1 MRKVGLA
8 ITLVMLST
16 LGLGF
21 AQIIPNPPPE
31 KDTPAHNKMLAD
43 EQYPSAQVCAECHPT
58 QYAQWSI
65 SSHAYGAVSPMFN
78 KFEQVI
84 NNLASGTIQSFCV
97 RCHSSVGTA
106 LGERRD
112 IAWWNRSGAAKEG
125 ITCVSCHRVG
135 EADGKVN
142 GARRITPGNIHESVF
157 GPFDTTGVLKAI
169 SDAQDL
175 KILVSGDQPDRPGY
189 LRIHQQ
195 AIPSTM
201 ITESEL
207 CVPCHQVQVHAGIK
221 LETVWEEYRN
231 SPAHKE
237 GITCQQCHMSP
248 TPGRVSDFPRGP
260 AAIVNGMTV
269 NNDRPLTNHEFVGPG
284 YPISHPGLFPWD
296 QNSPFTPQQWLWF
309 DYRAEWGSEG
319 FESKVAASPGSYTFP
334 TDKDAI
340 VWQNADNRKKAWEIV
355 QANLVQWRERE
366 KHRRDL
372 LENASKIEGPFW
384 ETTPQVGQT
393 LKFNYKITNLNKG
406 HNLPSGSLGAQPE
419 LWVDVALIGPDGG
432 PPIWESGY
440 VDSYGDVADVESRD
454 VRARKIPFDNQL
466 VNMQAKFI
474 TTNVKGTDREMYLPI
489 NLDFDQ
495 LPFIRPGG
503 TPPSVVNHPPFAR
516 MEKHSIPPLGT
527 RTAHYRV
534 PAELMKKPGT
544 YKLSIRLRGRTE
556 PMYFMEFV
564 GSTTDMKRS
573 ENEWVTDTHRQA
585 VEFDVGSGSSEPRK
599 LDKDP
604 VVEGWFGKDPDV
616 YKVLPYS
623 AQEQLDIYGAKFMN
637 NNPTGV
643 PPVQLGIRLY
653 DRGAYTPR
661 PTWLGAKDPIMFGFM
676 SYGDLRLVGADYDRG
691 SAVTPVN
698 GTTRQSTVAARL
710 NLDMDL
716 QLTPTERFHAFTR
729 PLDRGGSFTR
739 YDIGGRVE
747 DTFTHNFD
755 FNLDTL
761 FFEGDAGNIAAGLR
775 GHPSSFDM
783 PLAIGRFPFATQ
795 NGIWIEDAFDG
806 AAVTPV
812 VARSSGKSSTLPEV
826 SNTDLT
832 FFAGVHHVA
841 TAAVPTTDRARI
853 FGLAGF
859 ADTLG
864 GYVEYGYGY
873 VNDADNSDFS
883 YHNATAS
890 FTRRYRGRVANS
902 VRVIGNFGQKGDS
915 SGKKADGVL
924 LLVEN
929 EIIPRFTPRPNDFT
943 ILNFVPY
950 VNFFAGWDSPQ
961 SLARGADNGGVLRN
975 TGINFESDGVTAYP
989 TLDATAKKSYG
1000 GAAGLEYLF
1009 DLHRQIVLEG
1019 AVVERMQN
1027 SAAGRQYALGARYQH
1042 VLTKDLI
1049 LRLDAMRGWL
1059 QGQKDIYGAR
1069 VELRL
1074 KF

>member
-1 MRKVGLA
+1 MRKVGFA
-8 ITLVMLST
+8 IALVMLSA
-16 LGLGF
+16 LELGF

-31 KDTPAHNKMLAD
+31 KDTPEHNKALAD
-43 EQYPSAQVCAECHPT
+43 AQYPSAQVCAECHPT

-65 SSHAYGAVSPMFN
+65 SSHAYAAVSPMFN
-78 KFEQVI
+78 KFEQTI
-84 NNLASGTIQSFCV
+84 NNLASGTIASFCV
-97 RCHSSVGTA
+97 RCHASVGTA

-112 IAWWNRSGAAKEG
+112 IAWWDRIGASKEG
-125 ITCVSCHRVG
+125 ITCVTCHRVG

-169 SDAQDL
+169 SDAQGL
-175 KILVSGDQPDRPGY
+175 KILVSGDQPDREGY
-189 LRIHQQ
+189 IRIHQQ

-201 ITESEL
+201 LTSSEM
-207 CVPCHQVQVHAGIK
+207 CVPCHQVQVHPGIK

-231 SPAHKE
+231 SPAHKD

-248 TPGRVSDFPRGP
+248 TPGRVSEFPRGP
-260 AAIVNGMTV
+260 AAIVNGKTV
-269 NNDRPLTNHEFVGPG
+269 NNNRPLTNHEFVGPG
-284 YPISHPGLFPWD
+284 YPISHPGLFPID
-296 QNSPFTPQQWLWF
+296 LNSPFTPQQWLTF
-309 DYRAEWGSEG
+309 DYRAGWGSDD
-319 FESKVAASPGSYTFP
+319 FERSVTAGTTFP
-334 TDKDAI
+334 AE
-340 VWQNADNRKKAWEIV
+340 WQNPIDRKKAWEIV
-355 QANLVQWRERE
+355 QGNLVQWRERE
-366 KHRRDL
+366 KHRREL
-372 LENASKIEGPFW
+372 LENASELKGPFW
-384 ETTPQVGQT
+384 ESPPAAGQT
-393 LKFNYKITNLNKG
+393 LKFNYTITNLNRG

-419 LWVDVALIGPDGG
+419 LWVNVALRDPDGKL
-432 PPIWESGY
+432 IWESGY

-454 VRARKIPFDNQL
+454 VRDPKARSPFDPNKRFPFDEQL

-503 TPPSVVNHPPFAR
+503 APTSVTNHPPFAR
-516 MEKHSIPPLGT
+516 MEKHSIPSLGT
-527 RTAHYRV
+527 RVAHYRV
-534 PAELMKKPGT
+534 PAEKMTKPGKYT
-544 YKLSIRLRGRTE
+544 LSIRMRGRTE

-564 GSTTDMKRS
+564 GSTTDMKRT

-604 VVEGWFGKDPDV
+604 VQEGWFGPEPKQ
-616 YKVLPYS
+616 YKALPYS
-623 AQEQLDIYGAKFMN
+623 AQEQLDIYGKKFMN
-637 NNPTGV
+637 DNPTGV
-643 PPVQLGIRLY
+643 PPVELGIRLY

-661 PTWLGAKDPIMFGFM
+661 PTWLGAKDPIGFSFM
-676 SYGDLRLVGADYDRG
+676 SYGDLRLVGADYDNG

-698 GTTRQSTVAARL
+698 GTTRQSTIAARL

-716 QLTPTERFHAFTR
+716 ALTPTERIHAFTR

-739 YDIGGRVE
+739 YDVGGRVE

-761 FFEGDAGNIAAGLR
+761 FFEGDVGNIAAGWHN
-775 GHPSSFDM
+775 HPSSYDLPF
-783 PLAIGRFPFATQ
+783 AVGRFPFATQ
-795 NGIWIEDAFDG
+795 NGVWIEDAFDG
-806 AAVTPV
+806 AAITPV
-812 VARSSGKSSTLPEV
+812 TAKSIPSLDI

-832 FFAGVHHVA
+832 FFAGLRKVT
-841 TAAVPTTDRARI
+841 TAAVKNSDDKTRI
-853 FGLAGF
+853 FGVAGF
-859 ADTLG
+859 ADALG

-873 VNDADNSDFS
+873 VNATGNSDLS

-890 FTRRYRGRVANS
+890 FTRRYHGRLNNS
-902 VRVIGNFGQKGDS
+902 VRVIGNFGQKGLS
-915 SGKKADGVL
+915 TGKTADGAL

-929 EIIPRFTPRPNDFT
+929 SLIPRLTPFSDKLT

-950 VNFFAGWDSPQ
+950 ANFFAGWNSPQ
-961 SLARGADNGGVLRN
+961 SLARGGDSGGVLRN
-975 TGINFESDGVTAYP
+975 TGINFESDGVTKYP
-989 TLDATAKKSYG
+989 TLDATARKSYG
-1000 GAAGLEYLF
+1000 GAVGLEYIHLL
-1009 DLHRQIVLEG
+1009 DRSVVVEA
-1019 AVVERMQN
+1019 AVVERMQGN
-1027 SAAGRQYALGARYQH
+1027 TLGRQYAFGARYQH